1 MLQRVSSVYLLE
13 NEHILKS
20 EDVRFLKRTIGRMLD
35 SYICCEMPYS
45 KSIYHDAGFMV
56 SGCVF
61 DIVNELELAE
71 YYNAAEEVARFRID
85 ESPEREA
92 LGSNGC
98 SKVYPI
104 GEAIDDVIIVRDA
117 VSVRDNSDGSAVYD
131 IVVDN
136 AIVFKLR
143 SCFLACYRD
152 WILDEFMYIVRSD
165 DYRAAIRSVRMIEEE
180 FSDGE
185 AGKHSAKCE
194 RIEISLKHWKPEG

>member
-1 MLQRVSSVYLLE
+1 MFFRPIDLQSDFAFVFLNAMLSIDSGFVRIR
-13 NEHILKS
+13 NE
-20 EDVRFLKRTIGRMLD
+20 F
-35 SYICCEMPYS
+35 
-45 KSIYHDAGFMV
+45 
-56 SGCVF
+56 
-61 DIVNELELAE
+61 ELAE
-71 YYNAAEEVARFRID
+71 YYRGMEELSRFHADATDGGPSNDGCFSEFPVGEVA
-85 ESPEREA
+85 
-92 LGSNGC
+92 
-98 SKVYPI
+98 
-104 GEAIDDVIIVRDA
+104 DDVIIVRDA

-165 DYRAAIRSVRMIEEE
+165 DYRTAIRSVEKVEEE

-194 RIEISLKHWKPEG
+194 RIEISLKDWKPKG